1 MYTQRRK
8 ARKKAICQRKFYK
21 VDLQYH
27 RREDWDILFN
37 DQNFFNI
44 KKENKIFHIKDKL
57 NRFLL
62 LLYLSICRQAFNNID
77 QDSWVEGRRILLLIS
92 PKYSISEL
100 AYQLILF

>member
-1 MYTQRRK
+1 MYNLSYKK

-37 DQNFFNI
+37 DQYFFNI
-44 KKENKIFHIKDKL
+44 KKRVNFFHIKYKL

-62 LLYLSICRQAFNNID
+62 LLYLSIC
-77 QDSWVEGRRILLLIS
+77 SSILTKTAGLRGDGS
-92 PKYSISEL
+92 SC
-100 AYQLILF
+100 